1 MEKLLSKKLEIST
14 EFVEDINKIVSILTH
29 YGASKV
35 ILYGSVARGD
45 YNTNSDIDICF
56 EGMPDKNYFPA
67 VARCLM
73 ESQRRVSI
81 LDFTSIKGY
90 LKQRILK
97 EGKILYEFK

>member
-1 MEKLLSKKLEIST
+1 MEIPLSKKLKIST

-29 YGASKV
+29 YGAAKV

-45 YNTNSDIDICF
+45 HNTDSDIDICF

-73 ESQRRVSI
+73 ESNRRVSV
-81 LDFTSIKGY
+81 LDFKSVKGY
-90 LKQRILK
+90 LRQRILK
-97 EGKILYEFK
+97 EGKLLYEIK